1 MAMSGWVINKD
12 LGGQTDASDWD
23 ITNVNG
29 HLVFVTGNPET
40 DNDDLLVSPIPSMA
54 VNGIIMPSR
63 VSRNQVLI
71 HFMLMALSTLVRRK
85 ILDSM
90 FPIRYKCKPQEESFT
105 PLLELYMAI
114 FTKVIAEAEINTIIR
129 S

>member
-1 MAMSGWVINKD
+1 MSFELKQLKLEPRMAMSGWVINKD

-90 FPIRYKCKPQEESFT
+90 FPIRHKWPEVNPK
-105 PLLELYMAI
+105 
-114 FTKVIAEAEINTIIR
+114 R
-129 S
+129 SRLRLC